1 MEFKDYIE
9 FIKEKHKGQKRIQGT
24 PYYLHPLEVS
34 NILAEKGLPEDYQI
48 AGLFHDLLEDT
59 DTTYE
64 DILAISN
71 QDIAEAVR
79 LVTKEKGYDM
89 SEYMERIIQ
98 NDMARMV
105 KLADRIHN
113 LSETHLASSKFQNKY
128 IKETEEWFIKLAK
141 GTVFESDLNGILQ
154 ELKDELCEER

>member
-34 NILAEKGLPEDYQI
+34 NILREKGLPGDYQI
-48 AGLFHDLLEDT
+48 AGLFHDLL
-59 DTTYE
+59 
-64 DILAISN
+64 AISN
-71 QDIAEAVR
+71 RDIAEAVR

-89 SEYMERIIQ
+89 SEYMERIMR

-105 KLADRIHN
+105 KLADRMHN

-128 IKETEEWFIKLAK
+128 IKETEEWFIRLAK
-141 GTVFESDLNGILQ
+141 GTDFEEDINRMLK
-154 ELKDELCEER
+154 ELSEELYEER

>member
-1 MEFKDYIE
+1 MGFKDYIE

-34 NILAEKGLPEDYQI
+34 NILAEKGLPEDYQV

-71 QDIAEAVR
+71 QDIAKAVR
-79 LVTKEKGYDM
+79 LVTKKKDM
-89 SEYMERIIQ
+89 ICQ
-98 NDMARMV
+98 NIW
-105 KLADRIHN
+105 K
-113 LSETHLASSKFQNKY
+113 
-128 IKETEEWFIKLAK
+128 
-141 GTVFESDLNGILQ
+141 
-154 ELKDELCEER
+154 ELCKMIWLEWLNWQIEYITYQKRI